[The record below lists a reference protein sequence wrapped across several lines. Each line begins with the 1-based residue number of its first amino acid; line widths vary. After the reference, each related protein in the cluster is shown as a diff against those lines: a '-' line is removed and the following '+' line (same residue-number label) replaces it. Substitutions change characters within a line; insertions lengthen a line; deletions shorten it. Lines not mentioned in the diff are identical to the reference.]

1 MTPELAFSVANLT
14 AMLSWVLLVVLPRR
28 RWVSD
33 TVAGVGVPALLAAVY
48 VVLVATNWG
57 NSAGGFSIT
66 RQRRAAVREPVD
78 APRGV
83 GALLVF
89 RSPHR
94 LLGGARRSR
103 AGRTPPPCRSVPRG
117 SPSCS
122 DQPVGCSIGRSGR
135 DTGGPASPREQPV
148 YI

>member
-57 NSAGGFSIT
+57 NSSGGFSSLANVALLFANPWMLLAGWVHYLCFDLLIGCWE
-66 RQRRAAVREPVD
+66 VRD
-78 APRGV
+78 ARERGV
-83 GALLVF
+83 PHLLVVPCLAATF
-89 RSPHR
+89 MFGPAGW
-94 LLGGARRSR
+94 LLYR
-103 AGRTPPPCRSVPRG
+103 A
-117 SPSCS
+117 
-122 DQPVGCSIGRSGR
+122 IRSGHR
-135 DTGGPASPREQPV
+135 RPS
-148 YI
+148 ISM

>member
-57 NSAGGFSIT
+57 NSSGGFSSLANVALLFANPWMLLAGWVHYLCFDLLIGCWE
-66 RQRRAAVREPVD
+66 VRD
-78 APRGV
+78 ARERGV
-83 GALLVF
+83 PHLLVVPCLAATF
-89 RSPHR
+89 MFGPAGW
-94 LLGGARRSR
+94 LLYR
-103 AGRTPPPCRSVPRG
+103 A
-117 SPSCS
+117 
-122 DQPVGCSIGRSGR
+122 IRSGHR
-135 DTGGPASPREQPV
+135 RLSA
-148 YI
+148 